1 MITQTSNKP
10 DSGIRLF
17 IRGIPFHTTKDEIQE
32 LCSRFGKVTSV
43 DVIPQKQFGFVTFSS
58 KEEATLAVYG
68 IQQQIFKGTY
78 LQVDWAKKK
87 NLKKDEKDKDSSKN
101 VSVGKDAAQGGA
113 GAKKEKGG
121 NPKLAASVPTPAVPE
136 VLAPATPRYIP
147 GDEEVVESPLK
158 SNVSSKSH
166 PSAKQNPPKNAASK
180 KQTDTPKKKPD
191 NVQLA
196 PIPKLT
202 KGTHYP
208 EDSPALEISIRDTN
222 TQDMKY
228 TFRVKSLSALKKFLQ
243 SESGGN
249 VNASDLFNTSVP
261 KNDKNVFY
269 GGLPVVH
276 VYEDLLGKEIIE
288 PRENKE
294 SRETFLRG
302 LNRKKDRPQTI
313 PESSVP
319 LSSKQIPVEELYHL
333 LASKGYES
341 VILNTS
347 ADSGPLAPLHPS
359 WKPLPNTYTFRKG
372 GSLVVFTGQSH
383 VETCEFLNQSTNQTY
398 KDLLPLLTKY
408 DVCIFNFNKGAFIAP
423 EQLQ

>member
-1 MITQTSNKP
+1 
-10 DSGIRLF
+10 
-17 IRGIPFHTTKDEIQE
+17 
-32 LCSRFGKVTSV
+32 
-43 DVIPQKQFGFVTFSS
+43 
-58 KEEATLAVYG
+58 
-68 IQQQIFKGTY
+68 
-78 LQVDWAKKK
+78 
-87 NLKKDEKDKDSSKN
+87 
-101 VSVGKDAAQGGA
+101 
-113 GAKKEKGG
+113 
-121 NPKLAASVPTPAVPE
+121 
-136 VLAPATPRYIP
+136 
-147 GDEEVVESPLK
+147 
-158 SNVSSKSH
+158 
-166 PSAKQNPPKNAASK
+166 
-180 KQTDTPKKKPD
+180 
-191 NVQLA
+191 LA

-208 EDSPALEISIRDTN
+208 EDSPALEITIRDTN

-243 SESGGN
+243 TESGGN
-249 VNASDLFNTSVP
+249 VNANDLFNTSVP
-261 KNDKNVFY
+261 KNDSKNVLY

-302 LNRKKDRPQTI
+302 IRKKDRPQTL
-313 PESSVP
+313 PEPVVP

-333 LASKGYES
+333 LATKGYES

-347 ADSGPLAPLHPS
+347 ADSGSLAPLHPS
-359 WKPLPNTYTFRKG
+359 WKPLPNTYAFRKG
-372 GSLVVFTGQSH
+372 GSLVVFAGQSH

>member
-1 MITQTSNKP
+1 MSTSSNKERE
-10 DSGIRLF
+10 GIRLF
-17 IRGIPFHTTKDEIQE
+17 IRGIPTHTTKEEIQE

-43 DVIPQKQFGFVTFSS
+43 DVLPQKQFGFVTFSS

-68 IQQQIFKGTY
+68 IQQQIFKGNY

-87 NLKKDEKDKDSSKN
+87 GKDEKDKDSSKN
-101 VSVGKDAAQGGA
+101 ASVGKDAAAQGGS

-121 NPKLAASVPTPAVPE
+121 NTKLASSVPPTPAVPE
-136 VLAPATPRYIP
+136 VSAPATPRYIP
-147 GDEEVVESPLK
+147 GDEEVESPK

-166 PSAKQNPPKNAASK
+166 PTTKQNPPKTPAPK
-180 KQTDTPKKKPD
+180 KTDAQKKKPE

-202 KGTHYP
+202 KGTHYS
-208 EDSPALEISIRDTN
+208 EDSPALEITIRDTN
-222 TQDMKY
+222 TQDTKY

-249 VNASDLFNTSVP
+249 VNASDLFNTNMP

-288 PRENKE
+288 PRDNKE
-294 SRETFLRG
+294 SREIFLR
-302 LNRKKDRPQTI
+302 RKNRPQNI
-313 PESSVP
+313 PESVVP
-319 LSSKQIPVEELYHL
+319 LSSKQIPVEEIYHL
-333 LASKGYES
+333 LAQKGYEN

-347 ADSGPLAPLHPS
+347 ADSGSLAPLHPS

-383 VETCEFLNQSTNQTY
+383 VEKCEFLNQSTNQTY

-408 DVCIFNFNKGAFIAP
+408 DVCIFNYNKGAFIAP